1 MLTLSSCFNPIH
13 SSRYS
18 IPHFL
23 LVTSCSFPASFPDN
37 SQAAF
42 AEMAAPSHAQ
52 LRYAVFEYLQAVVK
66 GGSLSEEQTES
77 LEVAVQCLSEAFGFS
92 TEAPASAGDSRQ
104 HELSL
109 KPLTLPVIFNA
120 GVQVLSGSSPVDGGK
135 AATTA
140 AASTAPEQQLS
151 PAAGAAGASPAQAAA
166 APGAIQDEGG
176 PDDHKLFQ
184 KFMDTL
190 KERGFFAGLSEGS
203 EEWEARQRKARA
215 KFDLR
220 SKAAAAPAAGSSPG
234 KKEVAAQDELRH
246 RLAQETKR
254 MEDAEAAKTKGNAFL
269 AAKNFAD
276 AVSSY
281 SEAVRLWPTNAVY
294 YSNRA
299 AAYTH
304 MQMYEEAIA
313 DCTKAVE
320 LKPDFSKAYSRLGT
334 AHFQATKRPATTLQ
348 RSHCP
353 PRYSPHCDV
362 MRLKP

>member
-1 MLTLSSCFNPIH
+1 
-13 SSRYS
+13 
-18 IPHFL
+18 
-23 LVTSCSFPASFPDN
+23 
-37 SQAAF
+37 
-42 AEMAAPSHAQ
+42 MAAPSHAQ
-52 LRYAVFEYLQAVVK
+52 LRYAIFEYLHAVVK
-66 GGSLSEEQTES
+66 GGGVSEEQTES

-92 TEAPASAGDSRQ
+92 TEAPASAADNRQ

-120 GVQVLSGSSPVDGGK
+120 GVQVLSGSSPADRGR
-135 AATTA
+135 ATTTA

-151 PAAGAAGASPAQAAA
+151 PAAGAAEASRAPAAA
-166 APGAIQDEGG
+166 APGATQDEGG

-220 SKAAAAPAAGSSPG
+220 SKAAAGSSPD
-234 KKEVAAQDELRH
+234 KKQVAAQDELRH

-269 AAKNFAD
+269 SAKNFAD

-334 AHFQATKRPATTLQ
+334 AHFQATKRPATTFQ

-353 PRYSPHCDV
+353 PRYSPHCDA
-362 MRLKP
+362 MRLTP